1 MKTRTFKI
9 ALAAALI
16 FVGGILLSLT
26 IGATDG
32 YDSQVFWL
40 LRMPR
45 TVSAIA
51 VGGALAVAGALI
63 QASMGNPLAE
73 PYTIGI
79 ASAAALGTVV
89 GRFLP
94 SYAMV
99 STGVAALIF
108 GMGAISL
115 LAAWVRRGF
124 RGPTDVLLA
133 GVVLGFFCTSLATL
147 LMALMDP
154 AAWSSALFWILG
166 SLGNLSLNESLA
178 ALVFL
183 VITSCIGWLHWKPLD
198 LMSVDDLTAESAGVD
213 VAAFRKRVFFLVAVL
228 TAVSVSAAGVI
239 GFVGLVVPHTLRRL
253 GVRNHAALIPLC
265 FFTGAGL
272 LLCSDV
278 AARIVI
284 RPSEIPVGVIMAL
297 VGAPFFLWIVRG
309 QRNLS

>member
-1 MKTRTFKI
+1 MSARRANI
-9 ALAAALI
+9 AIAAALI
-16 FVGGILLSLT
+16 FAGGILLSLT

-32 YDSQVFWL
+32 YDPQVFWL
-40 LRMPR
+40 LRVPR

-79 ASAAALGTVV
+79 ASAAALGAVV
-89 GRFLP
+89 GKLLP
-94 SYAMV
+94 THPLAS
-99 STGVAALIF
+99 SGVAALIF

-154 AAWSSALFWILG
+154 ATWASAMFWILG
-166 SLGNLSLNESLA
+166 SLGSLSLSESVA
-178 ALVFL
+178 ALTFL
-183 VITSCIGWLHWKPLD
+183 IITSCIGWLHWKPLD
-198 LMSVDDLTAESAGVD
+198 LMSVDDLTAEAAGVD
-213 VAAFRKRVFFLVAVL
+213 VPAFRKRIFFLVAIL
-228 TAVSVSAAGVI
+228 TAVSVSVAGVI

-253 GVRNHAALIPLC
+253 GIRNHAALIPLC
-265 FFTGAGL
+265 FLTGAGL

-278 AARIVI
+278 AARVVV

-309 QRNLS
+309 QRSPS